1 MTRRTPLFGWLV
13 ADVASLTGTR
23 VSMIAIPW
31 FVLTTTGSATQTGL
45 VAAAEMA
52 PLVLMK
58 ALGGPIIDRLGARR
72 VTLTCDALS
81 TIVVG
86 LIPLLH
92 LAGLLGFPVLLML
105 VALAGALRGPG
116 DASKYALVPQIAEM
130 AGVPLERVTGLQG
143 AIERTAA
150 FAGAAFAGVL
160 VALVGPANALLVDA
174 ASFAVSGVALAAT
187 TRGLGRPER
196 TVQSDSSY
204 VTDLREGWRFLR
216 SDPVLVGIC
225 LMVSVTNLLDQAYT
239 VVLVPVWAH
248 DSGRGAAAVGV
259 LFAVFSAASIGG
271 SVLAAAFAER
281 LPRFRV
287 YVVAFL
293 LCGAPRFVA
302 LALDSPMWLILGTAV
317 VGGFASGFLN
327 PVLGAVIYERITP
340 HLTGRV
346 TSLNTALCWSLM
358 PLGGLLG
365 GALIAGVGLSPA
377 LLLVGA
383 AYFVATMAP
392 TAGPRFR
399 AMDRPPPTR
408 PVLTPEHADPALVDA

>member
-1 MTRRTPLFGWLV
+1 MTRRTPLVGWLI

-81 TIVVG
+81 TVVVG

-92 LAGLLGFPVLLML
+92 LAGLLHFPTLLLL
-105 VALAGALRGPG
+105 VGLAGALRGPG
-116 DASKYALVPQIAEM
+116 DASKYSLVPQIAEV

-150 FAGAAFAGVL
+150 FAGAAFAGLL
-160 VALVGPANALLVDA
+160 VALVGPASALLVDA
-174 ASFAVSGVALAAT
+174 ASFAISGVALAVT
-187 TRGLGRPER
+187 TRGLGRPVEAAQ
-196 TVQSDSSY
+196 TESSY
-204 VTDLREGWRFLR
+204 VNDLREGWRFLR

-225 LMVSVTNLLDQAYT
+225 VMVAVTNLLDQAYA

-248 DSGRGAAAVGV
+248 DSGRGAAAIGV
-259 LFAVFSAASIGG
+259 LFAVFAAASIGG

-287 YVVAFL
+287 YVIAFL
-293 LCGAPRFVA
+293 LCGAPRYVT

-327 PVLGAVIYERITP
+327 PVLGAVIYERIPP

-358 PLGGLLG
+358 PFGGLLG
-365 GALIAGVGLSPA
+365 GALIAGFGFTPA
-377 LLLVGA
+377 LLIVGA

-392 TAGPRFR
+392 AAGPRFR
-399 AMDRPPPTR
+399 AMDRPPTR
-408 PVLTPEHADPALVDA
+408 PESTPEHADPARVDA

>member
-1 MTRRTPLFGWLV
+1 VLV
-13 ADVASLTGTR
+13 G
-23 VSMIAIPW
+23 
-31 FVLTTTGSATQTGL
+31 
-45 VAAAEMA
+45 
-52 PLVLMK
+52 
-58 ALGGPIIDRLGARR
+58 
-72 VTLTCDALS
+72 
-81 TIVVG
+81 
-86 LIPLLH
+86 
-92 LAGLLGFPVLLML
+92 
-105 VALAGALRGPG
+105 LAGALRGPG
-116 DASKYALVPQIAEM
+116 DAGKYSLGPQIAEV

-150 FAGAAFAGVL
+150 FAGAGFAGVL

-174 ASFAVSGVALAAT
+174 ASFAISGIALALT
-187 TRGLGRPER
+187 TRGLGLPAPAA
-196 TVQSDSSY
+196 QADSTY
-204 VTDLREGWRFLR
+204 LTDLHEGWQFLR

-225 LMVSVTNLLDQAYT
+225 AMVAVTNLLDQAYA

-248 DSGRGAAAVGV
+248 DSGRGAAAIGV
-259 LFAVFSAASIGG
+259 LFAVFAAASIGG

-302 LALDSPMWLILGTAV
+302 LALESPMWLILGTAV
-317 VGGFASGFLN
+317 VGGFAAGFLN
-327 PVLGAVIYERITP
+327 PVLGAVIYERIPP

-358 PLGGLLG
+358 PFGGVLG
-365 GALIAGVGLSPA
+365 GALIAGFGLSAA

-392 TAGPRFR
+392 AAGPRFR
-399 AMDRPPPTR
+399 AMDRPPVEPTLAESA
-408 PVLTPEHADPALVDA
+408 PVLAK